1 MSLLSRSAM
10 AKAATASLVAA
21 VVLAVV
27 AWRIAPPGAEH
38 GVQFLPSGTPAQLS
52 SFIDKSGAEVNVKSF
67 RGKILILNLW
77 AAWCVPCLKEMPS
90 LDRLAERLPQSEF
103 AVVAVTHDKTG
114 DTAAKRAF
122 DRLGL
127 HRLKLYLDPGGN
139 LSREIGARGMP
150 TTLILGAN
158 GAPLSFR
165 EGEATWDSDEMIDYL
180 ETLAKRAPHT
190 G

>member
-1 MSLLSRSAM
+1 M
-10 AKAATASLVAA
+10 AKAAAASLVVAA
-21 VVLAVV
+21 ALAVV
-27 AWRIAPPGAEH
+27 AFRIAPPGRAH

-52 SFIDKSGAEVNVKSF
+52 SFIDESGAAVNVESY
-67 RGKILILNLW
+67 RGKVLILNLW
-77 AAWCVPCLKEMPS
+77 AAWCVPCLQEMPS
-90 LDRLAERLPQSEF
+90 LDRLAERLPENEF
-103 AVVAVTHDKTG
+103 AVVAVTHDKIG

-127 HRLKLYLDPGGN
+127 HRLKLYLDPEGN

-180 ETLAKRAPHT
+180 KALAEPTPRT